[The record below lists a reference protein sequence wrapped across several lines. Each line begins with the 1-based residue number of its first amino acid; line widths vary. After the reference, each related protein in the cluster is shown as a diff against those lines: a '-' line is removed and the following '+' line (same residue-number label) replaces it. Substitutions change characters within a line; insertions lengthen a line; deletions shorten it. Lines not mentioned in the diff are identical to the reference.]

1 MMKTG
6 MNSSGINKMGECH
19 LVNATKTLIVRMSNN
34 IQYQRVIDR
43 NKTINGVVDYLPGV
57 GHVAFLLRQGR
68 KTTIAEVI
76 KLNLKTLSTNEF
88 LAADARSLRS
98 LREIG

>member
-6 MNSSGINKMGECH
+6 MNSTRVNKMCKCH
-19 LVNATKTLIVRMSNN
+19 LVNAAKALIVGMRNN
-34 IQYQRVIDR
+34 IQYQWMIDS
-43 NKTINGVVDYLPGV
+43 NKTINGIVDYLPGV

-76 KLNLKTLSTNEF
+76 KLNLNSSRFKN
-88 LAADARSLRS
+88 
-98 LREIG
+98 G